1 MATQNTPLLNLFGL
15 QKMQQGAEGETGQR
29 FYNRDSFKN
38 TAANLAMGLNSMRL
52 NPDASLPQRMQAQIA
67 QRQQNRTRN
76 RTVEALRKKAEG
88 GDKLAAKYLGAI
100 ESGALPVAQAM
111 SAYMQES
118 AQIAA
123 EGRAAARAAAN
134 RVTSRLMTA
143 EEAAAEGL
151 PPGGVYKINSLGDI
165 TVLSKAAAAKPA
177 TFKEFG
183 GDLYRVEGNNLIL
196 QIEGKD
202 DPTAPVFREFD
213 GNLYRVEGNELV
225 LVKEGTEKPKDP
237 KNASLVTLIS
247 TTPVTINGKTY
258 PANVPFSLNE
268 ATQQTQIDE
277 ATSQGAIEAPTVTRT
292 LAGQGDVATQEDVM
306 KALEG
311 AGGQTATGGGTPPT
325 STVEPNVIDLDTAAG
340 GDLEGQVTDVLNK
353 IAGYFEGS
361 VNKSRVEQRAAVE
374 ALNNRIREPL
384 IKALAGTRGTKW
396 ANDNVDR
403 LLPKAN
409 LNNEDY
415 IARVEA
421 LIPTLNGELKEQLTI
436 EKNAKTPQEKTAA
449 ENNIAALSR
458 WIVQNSKA
466 IERYRSANL
475 GGSGSLQDQ
484 ADAIL
489 GGGN

>member
-15 QKMQQGAEGETGQR
+15 QKMQPGAEGETGQR

-38 TAANLAMGLNSMRL
+38 TAANLAMGLNSLRL
-52 NPDASLPQRMQAQIA
+52 NPDASLPQRMQARIA
-67 QRQQNRTRN
+67 QRKQNLTRN
-76 RTVEALRKKAEG
+76 RTIEALRKRAEG
-88 GDKLAAKYLGAI
+88 GDKLAQKYLIAA
-100 ESGALPVAQAM
+100 ESGGLTAGQAM
-111 SAYMQES
+111 SGYMQES

-123 EGRAAARAAAN
+123 EGRAAERAAAN
-134 RVTSRLMTA
+134 RVTSRVMTA

-183 GDLYRVEGNNLIL
+183 GDLYRVEGKNLIL

-213 GNLYRVEGNELV
+213 GNLYRQEGKELV

-237 KNASLVTLIS
+237 KNASLITLIS
-247 TTPVTINGKTY
+247 KTPVTINGKTY
-258 PANVPFSLNE
+258 AANVPFSLNA

-277 ATSQGAIEAPTVTRT
+277 ATAQGAIVAPTVTQALT
-292 LAGQGDVATQEDVM
+292 GQGSVATQEDVM
-306 KALEG
+306 KALED
-311 AGGQTATGGGTPPT
+311 AGGQTATGDGTPPT
-325 STVEPNVIDLDTAAG
+325 STVEPNVIKLDTAAG

-361 VNKSRVEQRAAVE
+361 INQSRVEQKAAVE

-384 IKALAGTRGTKW
+384 IKALAGSRGTKW

-403 LLPKAN
+403 LLPTAN

-421 LIPTLNGELKEQLTI
+421 LIPTLNGELQEQLTI
-436 EKNAKTPQEKTAA
+436 KKNAKSPREKAA
-449 ENNIAALSR
+449 AQNNIAAISR
-458 WIVQNSKA
+458 WIIQNSKA
-466 IERYRSANL
+466 IERYRRSNS
-475 GGSGSLQDQ
+475 GGGGSLQDQ

-489 GGGN
+489 GSSK

>member
-29 FYNRDSFKN
+29 FYNRDTFKDLS
-38 TAANLAMGLNSMRL
+38 ANLAMGLNSMRL

-67 QRQQNRTRN
+67 QRKQNLTRN

-88 GDKLAAKYLGAI
+88 GDKLAAKYLSAI

-111 SAYMQES
+111 SAYMQEG
-118 AQIAA
+118 AQIRA
-123 EGRAAARAAAN
+123 EGRADARAAAN
-134 RVTSRLMTA
+134 RVTSRVMTA

-151 PPGGVYKINSLGDI
+151 RPGGVYKINSLGDI
-165 TVLSKAAAAKPA
+165 TVLSKPEAAKPA

-183 GDLYRVEGNNLIL
+183 GDLYRVEGNKLIL
-196 QIEGKD
+196 QKEGED
-202 DPTAPVFREFD
+202 DPTAPVFKEFD
-213 GNLYRVEGNELV
+213 GNYYRVEGNELV
-225 LVKEGTEKPKDP
+225 LVKEGTVKPKDP
-237 KNASLVTLIS
+237 KNASLVTLVS
-247 TTPVTINGKTY
+247 KTPVTINGKTY
-258 PANVPFSLNE
+258 AANVPFSLDQ
-268 ATQQTQIDE
+268 ASQQAEILK
-277 ATSQGAIEAPTVTRT
+277 AARQGAIEAPTVTQT
-292 LAGQGDVATQEDVM
+292 LAGQGSVATQEDVM

-311 AGGQTATGGGTPPT
+311 AGGQTATGDGTPPT

-384 IKALAGTRGTKW
+384 IKALAGSKGTKW

-421 LIPTLNGELKEQLTI
+421 LIPTLNGELQEQLTI
-436 EKNAKTPQEKTAA
+436 EKNAKTAQEKTAA
-449 ENNIAALSR
+449 QNNIDALSR

-466 IERYRSANL
+466 IDRYRNANSGS
-475 GGSGSLQDQ
+475 GGSFEDQ
-484 ADAIL
+484 ADALL
-489 GGGN
+489 GSSN